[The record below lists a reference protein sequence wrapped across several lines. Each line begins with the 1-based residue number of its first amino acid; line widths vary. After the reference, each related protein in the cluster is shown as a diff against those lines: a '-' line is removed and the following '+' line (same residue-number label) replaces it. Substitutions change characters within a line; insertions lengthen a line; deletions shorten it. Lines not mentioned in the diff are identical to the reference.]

1 MTRPT
6 IQVLPDIRELA
17 AAAAELI
24 VAQSE
29 RAIADG
35 GSFSIALSGGNTP
48 KALYELLAS
57 DAYCDDVDWQHW
69 QVYFGDERWV
79 GPDHPDS
86 NYRMA
91 RQALLDHVPLDA
103 RNVHRMKGEIDPQEA
118 AVEYGQLLKD
128 QFADGGLDLI
138 LLGLGDD
145 GHTASLFPGTA
156 ALAETHRRCVANFV
170 PKLSAWRL
178 TLTAPFINRARQ
190 VVVLVSGD
198 AKAKKVTEVL
208 EGPSDPQRLPIQLI
222 QPQSGEL
229 LWLLDAAAAG
239 MAQ

>member
-1 MTRPT
+1 MKYPT
-6 IQVLPDIRELA
+6 IRVLSDAGELA

-24 VAQSE
+24 VGQSE
-29 RAIADG
+29 RAIADR
-35 GSFSIALSGGNTP
+35 GSFHIALSGGNTP
-48 KALYELLAS
+48 KVLYELLAS
-57 DAYCDDVDWQHW
+57 DAYLDEVDWPHW
-69 QVYFGDERWV
+69 HVYFGDERCV

-91 RQALLDHVPLDA
+91 RAALFDHVPLDG
-103 RNVHRMKGEIDPQEA
+103 RNLHRMKGEIDPQQA
-118 AVEYGQLLKD
+118 AGEYDQLLKD
-128 QFADGGLDLI
+128 AFADAGLDLI

-156 ALAETHRRCVANFV
+156 ALSETHRRCVANFV
-170 PKLSAWRL
+170 PKLDAWRL

-190 VVVLVSGD
+190 VVVLVSGE

-208 EGPSDPQRLPIQLI
+208 EGPRDPQRLPIQLI

-229 LWLLDAAAAG
+229 LWLLDAPAAG
-239 MAQ
+239 MTP